1 MVIGSFRLGGTMFD
15 GRERIEH
22 FLWSVHEMI
31 VLEKAYNILQAMER
45 NLQEPN
51 LTSEQRSE
59 FHAIKVN
66 MIIHLTSTVASFNCD
81 GRTAEA

>member
-1 MVIGSFRLGGTMFD
+1 
-15 GRERIEH
+15 
-22 FLWSVHEMI
+22 MI
-31 VLEKAYNILQAMER
+31 VLQKSYNILQAMER

-51 LTSEQRSE
+51 FTSEQRSE

-66 MIIHLTSTVASFNCD
+66 MIIHLSSTVASFDCD